1 LEAQLARHLFK
12 PPVVNTQPQLSP
24 NNVERRRPVRRV
36 KPWLGSTQLVV
47 KFEMSSS
54 RPTCR
59 VCRASINPGDG
70 VKIQAAGKELFE
82 VHQGQCQQTIEAGV
96 KTAGTVALNIA
107 EVALQRRVPKAL
119 AIFKSITSMLQQLRG
134 QQP

>member
-1 LEAQLARHLFK
+1 MARHLFK
-12 PPVVNTQPQLSP
+12 QPAVNTQPVPKHS
-24 NNVERRRPVRRV
+24 NVERRRLVRRV

-47 KFEMSSS
+47 KFEMPVS
-54 RPTCR
+54 RSTCR
-59 VCRASINPGDG
+59 VCRASITPGAG
-70 VKIQAAGKELFE
+70 VKIAAGGKELFE

-107 EVALQRRVPKAL
+107 EVALARRVPKAL